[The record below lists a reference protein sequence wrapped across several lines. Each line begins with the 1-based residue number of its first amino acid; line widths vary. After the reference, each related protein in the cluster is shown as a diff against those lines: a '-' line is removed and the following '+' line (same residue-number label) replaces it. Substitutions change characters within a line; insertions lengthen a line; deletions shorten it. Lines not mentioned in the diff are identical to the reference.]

1 MKNRIVISV
10 LCICML
16 LTVSGCGAGVE
27 DEVPSDDNSEPPVIT
42 ESDQEE
48 QTESDDDHESIAGND
63 AEESEDYD
71 SGSVTTTS
79 EGDTDAESKKPSD
92 DNSEPTNSELPVITE
107 SEQGEPTEPR
117 DYYGEL
123 IAAATECIVGKNE
136 GETEDDEDY
145 EFRYSIYENY
155 GFSYMIYLSSFYTS
169 MKLGYLIED
178 IDGNGTEELI
188 FGQNDESGSLWDGV
202 IYDLYTI
209 SDGELVHVFS
219 GLEKYRY
226 YFCENGL
233 IANERENGFA
243 ESIYSYYS
251 FEGAELHLEEA
262 VIFSEWD
269 DIENPWFYL
278 TQSDSIYDTES
289 RESVSEEQAR
299 KIIKKYVYEH
309 PVFTPFVE
317 E

>member
-1 MKNRIVISV
+1 MKNRVMICV

-16 LTVSGCGAGVE
+16 LTASGCVAGVE
-27 DEVPSDDNSEPPVIT
+27 DEVPSDDNGKPSNSEPSVIS
-42 ESDQEE
+42 ESEQEE
-48 QTESDDDHESIAGND
+48 STVSDDS
-63 AEESEDYD
+63 SD
-71 SGSVTTTS
+71 SDMTASG
-79 EGDTDAESKKPSD
+79 GDTDAESEKPSD
-92 DNSEPTNSELPVITE
+92 DNSELPVITE

-123 IAAATECIVGKNE
+123 IAAATECIAGKNE

-155 GFSYMIYLSSFYTS
+155 GFSYTIYLSSFYTS

-219 GLEKYRY
+219 GMEKYRF

-233 IANERENGFA
+233 IANEWDDGFA
-243 ESIYSYYS
+243 RSIYAYYS
-251 FEGAELHLEEA
+251 FEGTELHLVEA
-262 VIFSEWD
+262 VIFDEWE
-269 DIENPWFYL
+269 DIENPWFHL
-278 TQSDSIYDTES
+278 TQADSIYDTEDMKP
-289 RESVSEEQAR
+289 VSEEQAR
-299 KIIKKYVYEH
+299 TIIETYVYEH
-309 PVFTPFVE
+309 PIFTPFVE